1 MKIILSAFLVVVS
14 VFSCYVEEI
23 YLHFQPPRPEKPIY
37 LTLRSQLTFNFD
49 QEKAFGSKR
58 NVAISQYIP
67 LYTYVPDRTAA
78 SKKKMQDLIVKVSS
92 LQPKEQTDGGAF
104 AKYLRKEYGIEIS
117 QDAALHLLRYPN
129 LKNLLE
135 AILTIEES
143 ILQSKIVE
151 DPQPLKGKKTAEV
164 LYPDPIGTI
173 AYPATELIT
182 LEEARRSLQLKV
194 SQVFWQVDRELL
206 DSVLQISLATLL
218 PNLKYDQKENDR
230 RIEEIIRRYPSKI
243 VPYRSGEVLVPFRK
257 LLTEEDVLLLAAHQE
272 AAKQRGFRRAP
283 WIFFAITFLVV
294 LYNLLLSRILA
305 PWFRK
310 KPPYLVLLAV
320 LIITVVTLKACLLF
334 APISIYAL
342 PMGMLPLLLLTILP
356 DRYFAPAT
364 TLLGIL
370 LVSFFTGR
378 TFGMLLF
385 FAFGTLLALVT
396 CPPIRKRLDVGIPSL
411 TLGVTNAAVILMSS
425 LDLNALAERFSHLN
439 KAGAG
444 FQGEIFNAGML
455 GQAGWAF
462 AGGLLAGPVALLF
475 LPFLETLWHTAST
488 FKLHRYTDPQ
498 HPLLKELLTK
508 APGTYQHTMTVAHL
522 AEVAGDAVGA
532 NALLLRAGAFYH
544 DVGKTADPRYFIENQ
559 FNGKNPHDEMDPAE
573 STRII
578 LDHVRI
584 GRKIALEAG
593 IPEAIAHLIPQHHGT
608 QVVEYF
614 YHKASKADPAVPLR
628 EEDFRYPGPKPQSVE
643 AAILMI
649 CDAVEAA
656 SRTLHEPT
664 PENLRKMILFIIEKK
679 LTDGQF
685 EECDLTTHD
694 MGRITQAL
702 TESLAAS
709 FHTRVEYPWQQDE
722 AQETQAEPGK

>member
-1 MKIILSAFLVVVS
+1 MKIVLSALLVVAS

-23 YLHFQPPRPEKPIY
+23 YLHFRPPRPERPVY
-37 LTLRSQLTFNFD
+37 LTLRSQLAFNFD

-67 LYTYVPDRTAA
+67 LYTYVPDRTA
-78 SKKKMQDLIVKVSS
+78 SSQKKMRDLIGKISS
-92 LQPKEQTDGGAF
+92 LQPKEQSDGGSF
-104 AKYLRKEYGIEIS
+104 AKYLRKDYGVEVS
-117 QDAALHLLRYPN
+117 QETALQLLQYPN

-135 AILTIEES
+135 AVLTIEES

-173 AYPATELIT
+173 AYPATEFIT
-182 LEEARRSLQLKV
+182 LEEARRSLQTKV

-206 DSVLQISLATLL
+206 DSVLRISLATLL

-257 LLTEEDVLLLAAHQE
+257 VLTEEDVLLLAAHQE
-272 AAKQRGFRRAP
+272 AARQREFRRAP
-283 WIFFAITFLVV
+283 WIFFSISFMVV
-294 LYNLLLSRILA
+294 LYNLLLSRILP
-305 PWFRK
+305 PWARR
-310 KPPYLVLLAV
+310 KPPCLILLAV

-334 APISIYAL
+334 ASISIYAL

-356 DRYFAPAT
+356 DRYFAPST

-378 TFGMLLF
+378 AFGMLLF

-396 CPPIRKRLDVGIPSL
+396 CPVIRKRLDVGIPSL
-411 TLGVTNAAVILMSS
+411 TLGATNAAVILMSS

-559 FNGKNPHDEMDPAE
+559 FNGKNPHDAMDPAE

-578 LDHVRI
+578 LDHVRN
-584 GRKIALEAG
+584 GRKIAREAG
-593 IPEAIAHLIPQHHGT
+593 IPEAIADFIPQHHGT
-608 QVVEYF
+608 QLVEYF
-614 YHKASKADPAVPLR
+614 YHKASKADPTVAPQ
-628 EEDFRYPGPKPQSVE
+628 EEDFRYPGPKPQGVE

-664 PENLRKMILFIIEKK
+664 QENLRKMILFIMEQR
-679 LTDGQF
+679 LADGQF

-702 TESLAAS
+702 TDSLAAS
-709 FHTRVEYPWQQDE
+709 FHTRVEYPWQQEEAKE
-722 AQETQAEPGK
+722 AQAELGK

>member
-1 MKIILSAFLVVVS
+1 MKIFLNAILVVLS
-14 VFSCYVEEI
+14 VFACYVEDI
-23 YLHFQPPRPEKPIY
+23 YLYFRPPRPEKPVY

-104 AKYLRKEYGIEIS
+104 AKYLRREYGIEMS
-117 QDAALHLLRYPN
+117 QDTALLLVQYPN

-135 AILTIEES
+135 AVLTIEES

-173 AYPATELIT
+173 AYPATEFIT
-182 LEEARRSLQLKV
+182 LEEARRSLQTKV
-194 SQVFWQVDRELL
+194 SQVFWQVDRKLL
-206 DSVLQISLATLL
+206 DSVLQISVATLL

-272 AAKQRGFRRAP
+272 AAEQRGFRRAP
-283 WIFFAITFLVV
+283 WIFFSISFMVV
-294 LYNLLLSRILA
+294 LYNLLLSRILT
-305 PWFRK
+305 PWARR
-310 KPPYLVLLAV
+310 KPPYLILLAV

-334 APISIYAL
+334 TSISIYAL

-356 DRYFAPAT
+356 DRYFAPST
-364 TLLGIL
+364 TLLGVF

-396 CPPIRKRLDVGIPSL
+396 CPAIRKRLDVGIPSL
-411 TLGVTNAAVILMSS
+411 TLGATNAAVILMSS
-425 LDLNALAERFSHLN
+425 LDLNALAERISHLGS
-439 KAGAG
+439 AGAG

-455 GQAGWAF
+455 GQTGWAF
-462 AGGLLAGPVALLF
+462 TGGLLAGPVALLF
-475 LPFLETLWHTAST
+475 LPFLEALWNTAST

-578 LDHVRI
+578 LDHVRN

-593 IPEAIAHLIPQHHGT
+593 IPEAIADFIPQHHGT
-608 QVVEYF
+608 QLVEYF
-614 YHKASKADPAVPLR
+614 YHKASKADPAVAPQ

-664 PENLRKMILFIIEKK
+664 QENLRKMILFIMEQR
-679 LTDGQF
+679 LADGQF

-702 TESLAAS
+702 TDSLAAS
-709 FHTRVEYPWQQDE
+709 FHTRVEYPWQQEEAKE
-722 AQETQAEPGK
+722 AQAELGE

>member
-1 MKIILSAFLVVVS
+1 MKILLSVLLVVVS
-14 VFSCYVEEI
+14 FLSCYVEEI
-23 YLHFQPPRPEKPIY
+23 YLHFRPPRPEQRVY
-37 LTLRSQLTFNFD
+37 LTLRSQLPFNFD

-58 NVAISQYIP
+58 NLAISQYIP
-67 LYTYVPDRTAA
+67 LYTYVPDRTTA
-78 SKKKMQDLIVKVSS
+78 SKKKMLDLIGKVSS
-92 LQPKEQTDGGAF
+92 LQPKEQSEGGAF
-104 AKYLRKEYGIEIS
+104 TKYLRKEYGVEIS
-117 QDAALHLLRYPN
+117 QDAALLLLQYPN

-182 LEEARRSLQLKV
+182 LEEARRSLQMKV

-206 DSVLQISLATLL
+206 DSVLQISLATLS

-243 VPYRSGEVLVPFRK
+243 VPYRIGEVLVPFRK
-257 LLTEEDVLLLAAHQE
+257 VLTEEDVLLLAAHQE
-272 AAKQRGFRRAP
+272 SARQRVVRRAP
-283 WIFFAITFLVV
+283 WVLFAITFMVLV
-294 LYNLLLSRILA
+294 YNLLLSKILA
-305 PWFRK
+305 AWFRR
-310 KPPYLVLLAV
+310 KPPYVVLLAV
-320 LIITVVTLKACLLF
+320 LTITVVTLKACLLF
-334 APISIYAL
+334 TSFSIYAL
-342 PMGMLPLLLLTILP
+342 PIGMLPLLLLTILP
-356 DRYFAPAT
+356 ERYFAPAT
-364 TLLGIL
+364 TVLGVF
-370 LVSFFTGR
+370 LVTFFTGR

-385 FAFGTLLALVT
+385 FAFGTSLALVT
-396 CPPIRKRLDVGIPSL
+396 CPAIRKRLDVGIPSL
-411 TLGVTNAAVILMSS
+411 TLGATNVVVLLMSS
-425 LDLNALAERFSHLN
+425 LDLHALAEWLGHSGR
-439 KAGAG
+439 AGAG
-444 FQGEIFNAGML
+444 VQWEIFNAGML

-475 LPFLETLWHTAST
+475 LPFLEALWHTAST
-488 FKLHRYTDPQ
+488 FKLHRYSDPQ

-522 AEVAGDAVGA
+522 AEVAGDVVGA
-532 NALLLRAGAFYH
+532 NALLLRTGAFYH
-544 DVGKTADPRYFIENQ
+544 DVGKTAEPRYFVENQ
-559 FNGKNPHDEMDPAE
+559 FSGKNPHDEMDPAE

-593 IPEAIAHLIPQHHGT
+593 IPEAIAEFIPQHHGT
-608 QVVEYF
+608 QLVEYF
-614 YHKASKADPAVPLR
+614 YHKASKANPVVPPR

-722 AQETQAEPGK
+722 AQETQAEPGE